1 MYINSLFVFQKYKI
15 RKLIS
20 TRYNLN
26 EPIYANKY
34 SNLVPK
40 LNLINKQY
48 SYEPESYNYVNQ
60 DVNVGLP
67 TKEELERA
75 GQYKDKIPDYK
86 ISQGDGNIQPGVIV
100 DDLNYSNYDSN

>member
-1 MYINSLFVFQKYKI
+1 MKYKI

-20 TRYNLN
+20 TRYDLN

-34 SNLVPK
+34 SDLVPK

-60 DVNVGLP
+60 DVNVDLP
-67 TKEELERA
+67 TKEEFLKPLQLRS
-75 GQYKDKIPDYK
+75 PDNRCLL
-86 ISQGDGNIQPGVIV
+86 I
-100 DDLNYSNYDSN
+100 